1 MKRCAQA
8 RTWILQVST
17 HTQTQDKTA
26 AENGSNSRRRRRRL
40 RIGWNIIMILN

>member
-17 HTQTQDKTA
+17 HKHTHTQDKTA
-26 AENGSNSRRRRRRL
+26 AENGSNCRRRRL